1 MIIVCVLI
9 AAGIFFGDLWIK
21 SQIEKR
27 MSEGETRQL
36 LGGRLLL
43 RRHHNRGAMLNLGQ
57 KRQPLIAVLS
67 LVLTLAVAVLF
78 GLSLGTWGNN
88 LLRVGLAFLLG
99 GAFSNTYDRLRRKY
113 VVDYLSFGVRWKKL
127 QRIVFNISDFC
138 IMIGALLTVIG
149 VID

>member
-9 AAGIFFGDLWIK
+9 MASVFFGDLWVK
-21 SQIEKR
+21 NQIEKR
-27 MSEGETRQL
+27 MSEGETRRL
-36 LGGRLLL
+36 FGGRLLL
-43 RRHHNRGAMLNLGQ
+43 RRHHNRGAMLNFGQ

-67 LVLTLAVAVLF
+67 LALTLAVAVLF

-113 VVDYLSFGVRWKKL
+113 VVDYLSFGVKWKKL